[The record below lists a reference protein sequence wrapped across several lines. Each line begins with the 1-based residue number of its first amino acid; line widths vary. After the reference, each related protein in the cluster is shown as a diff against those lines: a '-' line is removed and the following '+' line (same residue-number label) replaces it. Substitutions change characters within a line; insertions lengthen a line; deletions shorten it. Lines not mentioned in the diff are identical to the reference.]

1 PGQENKVRLG
11 WRGARGGRSPLS
23 DARHRFPSCAGLT
36 RASIEKGTLSKRMDC
51 RVISAFTRVHSP
63 SKTGVNALNDA
74 LCPAMTNAGAPYPYL
89 TMSNSPTQRSAARC
103 GASGPRVGVERGRE
117 PRRRGQL
124 DELRLDIR
132 LRGRH
137 VGAYPCAVVAN
148 EKLDRVPERAVRPSE
163 DESVAIAQ
171 RGEIGGLDRRALR
184 FPFPH
189 RLDDLMQP
197 RPTLRRDA
205 RAALIDLAAA
215 ASPAP
220 AGFVAARAP

>member
-1 PGQENKVRLG
+1 MRGPDPRIHRKKRLFRSG
-11 WRGARGGRSPLS
+11 WIGCRRSVFLSHDVKQPNAAPRRGASSPRASVQRGG
-23 DARHRFPSCAGLT
+23 
-36 RASIEKGTLSKRMDC
+36 
-51 RVISAFTRVHSP
+51 
-63 SKTGVNALNDA
+63 
-74 LCPAMTNAGAPYPYL
+74 
-89 TMSNSPTQRSAARC
+89 
-103 GASGPRVGVERGRE
+103 E

-132 LRGRH
+132 LRGRN

-148 EKLDRVPERAVRPSE
+148 EELDRVPERAVRPSE

-171 RGEIGGLDRRALR
+171 RGEIGGLDRHALR

-197 RPTLRRDA
+197 PPTLRRDA

-215 ASPAP
+215 TSPAP
-220 AGFVAARAP
+220 AGFVVARAP

>member
-1 PGQENKVRLG
+1 MSARCLAPTSASPALSAELPSPPGSTRGSIISSQEVLRRR
-11 WRGARGGRSPLS
+11 WI
-23 DARHRFPSCAGLT
+23 AG
-36 RASIEKGTLSKRMDC
+36 SS
-51 RVISAFTRVHSP
+51 
-63 SKTGVNALNDA
+63 
-74 LCPAMTNAGAPYPYL
+74 PAMTNAGAPYPYL
-89 TMSNSPTQRSAARC
+89 TMSNSPIQRSAARC
-103 GASGPRVGVERGRE
+103 GASGPRVGVERGGE

-132 LRGRH
+132 LRGHH

-171 RGEIGGLDRRALR
+171 RGEIGGLDRHALR

-197 RPTLRRDA
+197 PPTLRRDA

-215 ASPAP
+215 TSPAP
-220 AGFVAARAP
+220 AGFVVARAP